1 RLIRTIEA
9 AAAGTD
15 VKKYGTIESL
25 FRGLRQPRS
34 WEDVAILLASTRVEL
49 HHFNLVSLRNLLW
62 DMRTIVILPDSN
74 PETVAKGHILRP
86 RFLSYCDG
94 DFKDV
99 AAVLSRMIGNPD
111 NSNMKIPVSIG
122 TDKKIKSRLSQ
133 NRSSSRH
140 TGRKTRTGN
149 RRKSPIS
156 L

>member
-1 RLIRTIEA
+1 MIIFFSTSHGEAEERLIRTIEA

-86 RFLSYCDG
+86 RFLTEI
-94 DFKDV
+94 
-99 AAVLSRMIGNPD
+99 SRM
-111 NSNMKIPVSIG
+111 
-122 TDKKIKSRLSQ
+122 SRRYSA
-133 NRSSSRH
+133 
-140 TGRKTRTGN
+140 G
-149 RRKSPIS
+149 
-156 L
+156 